1 MRHRAIVSGLL
12 LVSAATA
19 AQAQDTVISRQITT
33 EPVETVVTTGPNGT
47 VITRRPLAAGT
58 VATAPAPVVT
68 APAPILPPFPFAP
81 FATPFSEPSTT
92 VVETVETVEQPA
104 VVTQE
109 VVRPAPRRAVPART
123 VSTTRVVERPAA
135 RRTAS
140 RSVAHSVALTPQQR
154 QVIRRTVLL
163 EQARPAMA
171 QQVVSPPLSI
181 APPASVRTVITAPVV
196 QRINYVG
203 SALPRD
209 VVIYDMPQSVAV
221 PAVRPYSYAVMDDRV
236 LLVDPAT
243 RVVVEDLS
251 P

>member
-1 MRHRAIVSGLL
+1 MRHRAIVFGLL
-12 LVSAATA
+12 AATAATA
-19 AQAQDTVISRQITT
+19 AQADTLISRQITN
-33 EPVETVVTTGPNGT
+33 EPVETIVPTGPGGT
-47 VITRRPLAAGT
+47 VVTRRPLAGDS
-58 VATAPAPVVT
+58 VATVPAPVVT
-68 APAPILPPFPFAP
+68 APAPVLPPFPFAP
-81 FATPFSEPSTT
+81 FAAPVTEPATT

-104 VVTQE
+104 VVTRE
-109 VVRPAPRRAVPART
+109 VVRPAPRRAATPARS

-135 RRTAS
+135 RRAS
-140 RSVAHSVALTPQQR
+140 SQSVTQTVALTPQQR

-171 QQVVSPPLSI
+171 QQVISPPLSI
-181 APPASVRTVITAPVV
+181 APPSSVRTVTTAPVV
-196 QRINYVG
+196 QRVNHVG

-221 PAVRPYSYAVMDDRV
+221 PAVRPYSYAIMEDRV

-243 RVVVEDLS
+243 RVVIEDLS

>member
-47 VITRRPLAAGT
+47 VITRRPLGSDSV
-58 VATAPAPVVT
+58 VAAPAPVV
-68 APAPILPPFPFAP
+68 APAPIVAPPFPFAP

-109 VVRPAPRRAVPART
+109 VIRPAPRRAVPTRT

-140 RSVAHSVALTPQQR
+140 RSVAQSVALTPQQR

-163 EQARPAMA
+163 ERARPAMA
-171 QQVVSPPLSI
+171 QQVISPPLSI
-181 APPASVRTVITAPVV
+181 APPASVRTVTAAPV
-196 QRINYVG
+196 QRVNYVG

-221 PAVRPYSYAVMDDRV
+221 PAVRPYSYAVMNDRV
-236 LLVDPAT
+236 LLVDPAS
-243 RVVVEDLS
+243 RVVIEDLS